1 MHDLC
6 SHALPGDSQFLAV
19 GVFGTMALLSWLRPL
34 IMYVGDQSEAVHL
47 DEGVLVVLLLLVRP
61 CFTVLTFALVSH
73 DRGPGVH
80 APAPQEIRVQFR
92 AGARFSG
99 SGHQPPYVEAAAA
112 ALAAAA
118 FFVTNTA
125 AVTLVVS
132 ATGMTWK
139 KAVLDGLDMRLV
151 INVCG
156 VALGVAAALFVSAYP
171 DALPLAVLPLVIL
184 RYTLGGFFRAR
195 HDRARLEG
203 LFLATLEANRSM
215 GQDEQTVLGV
225 LFSSA
230 RSLLRCSKVGLR
242 PEPSPDK
249 APCAPV
255 TLLGEKL
262 WLTVAG
268 RSRTEPFDAADQKL
282 LEALAAVATGA
293 LSNATLYKSSERQ
306 KQRLAAIT
314 SSLGEGVCALSLSG
328 EITFANKA
336 AASMMGWAMGAEPGG
351 ADLSSRARK
360 RDSRSGLLVGGGHE
374 GHHYGGDDDE
384 LRGTLSAGGR
394 QPARRRLHRGPQ
406 P

>member
-99 SGHQPPYVEAAAA
+99 SGHQPPDVEAAAA
-112 ALAAAA
+112 ALVGMP
-118 FFVTNTA
+118 FCHQHGGGDPSR
-125 AVTLVVS
+125 S

-171 DALPLAVLPLVIL
+171 DALPLAVFSLATL

-203 LFLATLEANRSM
+203 LFLGLPSKP
-215 GQDEQTVLGV
+215 TVPWARTSRL
-225 LFSSA
+225 SWASCSA
-230 RSLLRCSKVGLR
+230 RLAHYCAVARSACVQNPVPTKRH
-242 PEPSPDK
+242 
-249 APCAPV
+249 AP
-255 TLLGEKL
+255 
-262 WLTVAG
+262 
-268 RSRTEPFDAADQKL
+268 RSRSW
-282 LEALAAVATGA
+282 VRNCG
-293 LSNATLYKSSERQ
+293 
-306 KQRLAAIT
+306 
-314 SSLGEGVCALSLSG
+314 
-328 EITFANKA
+328 
-336 AASMMGWAMGAEPGG
+336 
-351 ADLSSRARK
+351 
-360 RDSRSGLLVGGGHE
+360 
-374 GHHYGGDDDE
+374 
-384 LRGTLSAGGR
+384 
-394 QPARRRLHRGPQ
+394 
-406 P
+406 